1 MDIKLSNT
9 ILFIMCTSIVL
20 FMTSCG
26 AKHIVKGQVIDA
38 KNGKPIEGASIAIH
52 WIGKK
57 TDSFFAPYA
66 SGTYTIEKAKDI
78 SDAGGFFNIPK
89 YVVFTEYEMGVY
101 RKGYVC
107 WDSQD
112 IFLKDTAKDRYYKKR
127 KGFKVKNNMIIKL
140 EPFTDEYSRV
150 NHAYFTDAVS
160 GRVGGLSGIGE
171 ELKIILEII
180 QKRKEERKR
189 GLKDKD

>member
-1 MDIKLSNT
+1 MKEKLSKAL
-9 ILFIMCTSIVL
+9 LFIMCTLIVL
-20 FMTSCG
+20 LTTSCG
-26 AKHIVKGQVIDA
+26 TKHIVKGQVVDA

-78 SDAGGFFNIPK
+78 SDAEGFFNIPK
-89 YVVFTEYEMGVY
+89 YVIFTEYEMGVY
-101 RKGYVC
+101 KKGYVC

-127 KGFKVKNNMIIKL
+127 KGFKVKNNMIIEL
-140 EPFTDEYSRV
+140 EPFTDDYSRV
-150 NHAYFTDAVS
+150 KHAYFTDAVS

-180 QKRKEERKR
+180 QKRKEERKKA
-189 GLKDKD
+189 LKDQN

>member
-1 MDIKLSNT
+1 MKEKLSKAL
-9 ILFIMCTSIVL
+9 LFIMCTLIVL
-20 FMTSCG
+20 LTTSCG
-26 AKHIVKGQVIDA
+26 TKHIVKGQVVDA

-78 SDAGGFFNIPK
+78 SDAEGFFNIPK
-89 YVVFTEYEMGVY
+89 YVIFTEYEMGVY
-101 RKGYVC
+101 KKGYVC

-112 IFLKDTAKDRYYKKR
+112 IFLKNTVKGHHYKKR
-127 KGFKVKNNMIIKL
+127 KGFKIENNMIIEL
-140 EPFTDEYSRV
+140 EPFTDDYSRV
-150 NHAYFTDAVS
+150 KHAYFTDAVS

-180 QKRKEERKR
+180 QKRKEERKKA
-189 GLKDKD
+189 LKDQN

>member
-1 MDIKLSNT
+1 
-9 ILFIMCTSIVL
+9 MCLLIIFLTAG
-20 FMTSCG
+20 CG
-26 AKHIVKGQVIDA
+26 TRYMVKGQVVDA
-38 KNGKPIEGASIAIH
+38 KNGKPIKGASISIK

-66 SGTYTIEKAKDI
+66 SGKYTIEKAKDI
-78 SDAGGFFNIPK
+78 SNAEGFFNIPK
-89 YVVFTEYEMGVY
+89 YNIFTEYEMGVY
-101 RKGYVC
+101 KKGYVC

-112 IFLKDTAKDRYYKKR
+112 IFLKDTAKENYYKKR
-127 KGFKVKNNMIIKL
+127 KGFKVKNNMIIEL
-140 EPFTDEYSRV
+140 EPLTDEYSRV

-180 QKRKEERKR
+180 QKRKNERKK
-189 GLKDKD
+189 GLKDKDLKN

>member
-1 MDIKLSNT
+1 M
-9 ILFIMCTSIVL
+9 
-20 FMTSCG
+20 
-26 AKHIVKGQVIDA
+26 VKGQVINA
-38 KNGKPIEGASIAIH
+38 KNGKPIKGASIAIK

-78 SDAGGFFNIPK
+78 SNAEGFFNIPR
-89 YVVFTEYEMGVY
+89 YNIYTEYEMGVY
-101 RKGYVC
+101 KKGYVC

-112 IFLKDTAKDRYYKKR
+112 IFLKDTAKDSYSKKR
-127 KGFKVKNNMIIKL
+127 KGFKVKNNMIIEL
-140 EPFTDEYSRV
+140 EPLTDEYSRV

-160 GRVGGLSGIGE
+160 GSVGGLSGIGE

-180 QKRKEERKR
+180 RKRKDERKKV
-189 GLKDKD
+189 LK